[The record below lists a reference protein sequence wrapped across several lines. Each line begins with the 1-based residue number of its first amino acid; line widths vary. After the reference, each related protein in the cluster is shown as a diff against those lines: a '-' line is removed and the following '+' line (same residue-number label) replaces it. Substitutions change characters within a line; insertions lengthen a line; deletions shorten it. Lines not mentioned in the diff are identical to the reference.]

1 MRKFLMGLTVL
12 AGAVTV
18 GTAAQAAPR
27 VADPAPVAASAPAL
41 QPVHYWM
48 AEPAQYWEDWRHR
61 EWRRREEFER
71 FRRHQ
76 AERHWRHE
84 QRERYSR
91 GW

>member
-12 AGAVTV
+12 AGAVTA
-18 GTAAQAAPR
+18 GAAAQAAPH
-27 VADPAPVAASAPAL
+27 VADPASVAASAPAL
-41 QPVHYWM
+41 QPAHYWM
-48 AEPAQYWEDWRHR
+48 TEPAQYGEDWRHR

-71 FRRHQ
+71 FRRHE

-84 QRERYSR
+84 QRERYWR